1 MPNGELFDIF
11 AYICSMGNNGF
22 SDGLLFSFIITCRD
36 LSAGQVKD
44 CIDSILKLS
53 LREEER
59 EIIVIDDGS
68 DKCLL
73 ADMMDYADRIV
84 YVRQPKSG
92 LGAARNTGLLVAKGS
107 YIQFMRGGDKLLSA
121 SYGHCLDIARYKDPD
136 IIIFNSGNT
145 ENGRNDYEGEKP
157 AVGTEYMKHNFM
169 SAAPWGYAFA
179 RKLLIGLKF
188 DTDNKAA
195 DEEFST
201 LLFLRAEKVYSTSA
215 VAYFTGDR
223 KIPKTDRRDKKAV
236 AKLLDDEFAVV
247 RRLHDLTLT
256 MPHDERLAMERRCGQ
271 LTMNHIINIIRL
283 TRSSRQLAARIKKL
297 EEAELFPLPD
307 RAYSGKYALFNKLSR
322 NVITRRMLKF
332 LGRRNQ
338 QARMDY

>member
-1 MPNGELFDIF
+1 MR
-11 AYICSMGNNGF
+11 NNVF
-22 SDGLLFSFIITCRD
+22 SDELLFSFIITCCD
-36 LSAGQVKD
+36 LSVKQIKE
-44 CIDSILKLS
+44 CIDSVLKLS
-53 LREEER
+53 LREDER
-59 EIIVIDDGS
+59 EIILIDDGS
-68 DKCLL
+68 DKCML
-73 ADMMDYADRIV
+73 ANIMDFADYIV

-92 LGAARNTGLLVAKGS
+92 LGTARNTGLLIAKGK
-107 YIQFMRGGDKLLSA
+107 YVQFMRGGDKLLPA

-169 SAAPWGYAFA
+169 SADPWGYAFA
-179 RKLLIGLKF
+179 RKLLIDLKF
-188 DTDNKAA
+188 DTNNKAA
-195 DEEFST
+195 EEEFST
-201 LLFLRAEKVYSTSA
+201 LLFLRAERVYSTSA
-215 VAYFTGDR
+215 VAYFTGERKASKIDR
-223 KIPKTDRRDKKAV
+223 HNKKAI

-247 RRLHDLTLT
+247 RRMHDLTLT

-271 LTMNHIINIIRL
+271 LTMNHIIGIIRL

-307 RAYSGKYALFNKLSR
+307 RAYSSKYILFNKLSR
-322 NVITRRMLKF
+322 NRITRGLIKF

-338 QARMDY
+338 PVHKDDL